1 MALER
6 SQGRTLGHSSTCGTW
21 GGGIGSCLADVGEN
35 LGGDSAM
42 ESCVIVTEKDVTSR
56 EYNREDG

>member
-21 GGGIGSCLADVGEN
+21 GGGIGSCLVDVGGN
-35 LGGDSAM
+35 LGDSAM
-42 ESCVIVTEKDVTSR
+42 ESCMIVTEKDVISR
-56 EYNREDG
+56 EYN